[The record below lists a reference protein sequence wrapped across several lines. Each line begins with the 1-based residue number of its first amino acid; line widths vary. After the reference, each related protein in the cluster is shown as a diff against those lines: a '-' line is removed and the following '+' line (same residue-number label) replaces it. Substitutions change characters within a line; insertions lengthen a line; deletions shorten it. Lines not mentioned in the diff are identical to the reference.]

1 MVVSNGLFDALLFGL
16 LLLGLGL
23 DYAIPP
29 LQGTAFLL
37 ACGAALYMAAQE
49 WSDALE
55 RRGLWTQESLATALA
70 LSVGGF
76 IYFRGRNGSDLS
88 LLVMSIGLMMASLM
102 VAIATL
108 SAVGSV
114 LKKLNPA
121 PLLGYG
127 ATAAGAVLMGA
138 LAGSLTLNTPV
149 IAKVVS
155 VVLAFAIWKARE
167 TVSPPAQNP
176 SLTNLSTP
184 QTSEP
189 STKPQFDL
197 GASSPTL
204 AAPVGAPG
212 AIGQRWQLIPRRGTL
227 LDRFLPVLILGG
239 LLILFGRE
247 SGNLL
252 QSVAPPASANGES
265 LNQAPNP

>member
-49 WSDALE
+49 WSDTLE
-55 RRGLWTQESLATALA
+55 RRGVWTQESLATALA
-70 LSVGGF
+70 LSIGGF
-76 IYFRGRNGSDLS
+76 IYFRGRNGSDLT

-108 SAVGSV
+108 SAVSAV
-114 LKKLNPA
+114 LKKLSPA

-127 ATAAGAVLMGA
+127 ATAAGALIMGA
-138 LAGSLTLNTPV
+138 LAGLLTLNTPV
-149 IAKVVS
+149 IAKAVS
-155 VVLAFAIWKARE
+155 MVLAFAIWKARE

-176 SLTNLSTP
+176 ALP
-184 QTSEP
+184 KPAEP
-189 STKPQFDL
+189 STPQFDL
-197 GASSPTL
+197 TAS
-204 AAPVGAPG
+204 AAPPTPAPVRAPG

-265 LNQAPNP
+265 LKQAPNP